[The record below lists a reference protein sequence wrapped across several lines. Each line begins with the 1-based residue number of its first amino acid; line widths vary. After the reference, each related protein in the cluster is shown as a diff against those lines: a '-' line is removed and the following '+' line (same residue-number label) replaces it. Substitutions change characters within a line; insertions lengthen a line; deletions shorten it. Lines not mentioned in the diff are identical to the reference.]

1 MIKYDKI
8 SKQCQLDSMP
18 GTSSGKR
25 MIVHTGHEFVYTLRG
40 QILYTIDEKE
50 YLLDPGDSLVFEA
63 HLPHRWR
70 NGKEGESEMLLFLC
84 SRDAHEEPG
93 KRHFPIQ

>member
-25 MIVHTGHEFVYTLRG
+25 MIVHTGHEFVYTLSG
-40 QILYTIDEKE
+40 QILHTTPDRAR
-50 YLLDPGDSLVFEA
+50 GA
-63 HLPHRWR
+63 
-70 NGKEGESEMLLFLC
+70 
-84 SRDAHEEPG
+84 
-93 KRHFPIQ
+93 